1 MSLPRVLTGFKFSML
16 FRNFKR
22 NVPPVSTV
30 SHFCV
35 PIDYKRASFFMRW
48 GQNVHSG
55 LKQEHFAPDCKQQQQ
70 QQQSLLYSYFPKNV
84 TKQKEIK
91 NKIRVLWQPSQ
102 IDNLGLISSEM
113 EQYAV
118 NLVIWDTCCVF
129 LNETIC
135 SKIGSLGLL
144 HGYV

>member
-55 LKQEHFAPDCKQQQQ
+55 LKRNISPPTVNRT
-70 QQQSLLYSYFPKNV
+70 Y
-84 TKQKEIK
+84 
-91 NKIRVLWQPSQ
+91 PSQ

-113 EQYAV
+113 EQYVV
-118 NLVIWDTCCVF
+118 NLVIWDTCCVL

-135 SKIGSLGLL
+135 SKIGYLGLL
-144 HGYV
+144 HGYVYSYQQIGPFS